1 MKLIHTADL
10 HLKKSFNNIN
20 FDKKTRQ
27 EDLWITFESIVR
39 ASNDVDFL
47 LLCGDLF
54 EREFFSLSDFK
65 RFFQTLE
72 STRAKVLI
80 CFGNHDYVMDKEIFE
95 IVDIPENVYIFGN
108 TLDFFEF
115 GDTRFYGFSWDRDSD
130 PKINLKINLDNNF
143 TNILMMHGSYEDM
156 DKYFSFSKES
166 IEGYDFVFLGHI
178 HKSSEPAKNV
188 YYPGSPEGLS
198 FSETGKRTYNL
209 VNIVDKNIFVEK
221 IKSNRREIVNE
232 TIDVT
237 DMELYGLI
245 ETISKFSNDDV
256 VRIELVG
263 KTDNPKY
270 FFETL
275 KDRFTNI
282 VFSNQMK
289 MRIDL
294 EEIIDR
300 NQDNFL
306 GKYLERLNHDNPLE
320 RRAIEIGLELL
331 GEEDEI

>member
-27 EDLWITFESIVR
+27 EDLWITFENIVR

-130 PKINLKINLDNNF
+130 PKINLKTDLDDNF
-143 TNILMMHGSYEDM
+143 TNILMIHGSYEDM

-166 IEGYDFVFLGHI
+166 IEDYDFVFLGHI

-198 FSETGKRTYNL
+198 FSETGDRTYNL

-237 DMELYGLI
+237 GMELYGLI
-245 ETISKFSNDDV
+245 EIISKFSNDYV

-294 EEIIDR
+294 EEIIIR

>member
-27 EDLWITFESIVR
+27 EDLWITFENIVR

-80 CFGNHDYVMDKEIFE
+80 CFGNHDYVMDKEIFK

-108 TLDFFEF
+108 KLDFFEF

-130 PKINLKINLDNNF
+130 PEINLKIELDDNF

-166 IEGYDFVFLGHI
+166 VEDYDFVFLGHI

-221 IKSNRREIVNE
+221 IKSNCRDIVNE

-245 ETISKFSNDDV
+245 ETISKFKKSDV
-256 VRIELVG
+256 IRIELVG

-270 FFETL
+270 FFEIL

-289 MRIDL
+289 MKIHL
-294 EEIIDR
+294 EEIIIR

>member
-27 EDLWITFESIVR
+27 EDLWITFENIVR

-108 TLDFFEF
+108 KLDFFEF

-130 PKINLKINLDNNF
+130 PKINLKINLDDNF

-166 IEGYDFVFLGHI
+166 IADYDFVFLGHI
-178 HKSSEPAKNV
+178 HKSLEPAKNV

-237 DMELYGLI
+237 GMELYGLI

-275 KDRFTNI
+275 KERFTNI
-282 VFSNQMK
+282 AFSNQMK
-289 MRIDL
+289 MKIDL
-294 EEIIDR
+294 EEIIYR

-306 GKYLERLNHDNPLE
+306 GKYLERLNLDNPLE